1 MNKFV
6 FGLFT
11 IFIVAFGNSKL
22 IAQAT
27 LPLDNINKSSSR
39 PQVRYDSQG
48 RVIPMNNTQGQDSLK
63 HRDSNE
69 DSITIYFKYFDSTR
83 MLGLDTSVN
92 DFSTRFP
99 IPNSYVTLG
108 NLGAAAHSLL
118 FNPNMKPGF
127 DPGFHAYDIYKFKI
141 EDTKFYQTTRPYT
154 ELGYLLGS
162 KAEQTVNIIHT
173 QNVKPNFNMAFQ
185 YRLINSPGNLQ
196 NQNANHNSFRLNG
209 NYQSHN
215 KRYAVNGIYFSNKI
229 QSSENGGIQNDSLL
243 NDYRY
248 TNRFLIPTRLS
259 GDENPQRNPFN
270 TKVTTGNMY
279 TEKTFLLRQ
288 QYDFG
293 QSDSLVVNDSTVI
306 RLFYPRFRLQH
317 TFTLS
322 GRSFEFRD
330 LFTGSNKVKYYDS
343 FFNITLLG
351 KEYILKDTWKDVQN
365 DISVISFPEKN
376 NLNQFIKAG
385 ATLQYLSGKFSDT
398 TLERKNYNIFINGE
412 YRNRTRNQKWDI
424 EATGSLYVN
433 GLNSGDYSA
442 KATLKRYINKK
453 LGYLELGFQNVNR
466 TPSYIFQNEGAYPVL
481 FSGSLNKE
489 NITRISGSISND
501 KSNTSLSGE
510 YFLVSN
516 YTYFDSFF
524 TARQEGTL
532 FNILHLSAKKSFKIG
547 RKLHLYSE
555 VHLQQAAGN
564 PPLNLPLFFTNNRLV
579 FEGIYYKNMTYAY
592 GVEVKYYT
600 SYKADNYSPFLGQ
613 FFNQNNYTVR
623 NRPEVNAFFDFR
635 IKTFKAFFRLENLN
649 SIGTNA
655 GSFGFNKNNLAAQF
669 YPQQGFWIRV
679 GIWWTFIN

>member
-1 MNKFV
+1 MNKFLSLV
-6 FGLFT
+6 FTLFVS
-11 IFIVAFGNSKL
+11 IVCINVGV
-22 IAQAT
+22 AQII
-27 LPLDNINKSSSR
+27 LPSDNIGRGNNR
-39 PQVRYDSQG
+39 PQVKYDSQG
-48 RVIPMNNTQGQDSLK
+48 RVIPANTSPGQDSLK

-83 MLGLDTSVN
+83 LNGLDTSVN

-99 IPNSYVTLG
+99 IPNQFVALG
-108 NLGAAAHSLL
+108 NLGAAAHSLS
-118 FNPNMKPGF
+118 FNPLLKPGF
-127 DPGFHAYDIYKFKI
+127 DAGFHAYDIYRLKI

-154 ELGYLLGS
+154 ELGYLLGG

-173 QNVKPNFNMAFQ
+173 QNIKPNFNMAFQ

-215 KRYAVNGIYFSNKI
+215 KRYSLYGMYFSNKI

-243 NDYRY
+243 NDFRF

-259 GDENPQRNPFN
+259 GEANPQRNPFN
-270 TKVTTGNMY
+270 TRVTTGNVY
-279 TEKTFLLRQ
+279 TDKTFLLRQ

-317 TFTLS
+317 TFTYTA
-322 GRSFEFRD
+322 RSFEFRD
-330 LFTGSNKVKYYDS
+330 LYTGTNKTKYYDT
-343 FFNITLLG
+343 FFNVQLTNNAFAFNDKWNDL
-351 KEYILKDTWKDVQN
+351 QN
-365 DISVISFPEKN
+365 DFSIISFPEKN

-385 ATLQYLSGKFSDT
+385 ATFQNLSATFADSIQFKD
-398 TLERKNYNIFINGE
+398 YNIFLNAE
-412 YRNRTRNQKWDI
+412 YRNRTRNQKWDV
-424 EATGSLYVN
+424 ETSGSIYVN

-442 KATLKRYINKK
+442 RADLKRYISKK
-453 LGYLELGFQNVNR
+453 IGYLQLGFQNVNR
-466 TPSYIFQNEGAYPVL
+466 SPSFLYQNQGSFPVF

-489 NITRISGSISND
+489 NITKINGSIVNNAT
-501 KSNTSLSGE
+501 NTALSAE

-524 TARQEGTL
+524 TARQQSSL
-532 FNILHLSAKKSFKIG
+532 FNVLHISAKKSFKLG
-547 RKLHLYSE
+547 RKLHLYAE
-555 VHLQQAAGN
+555 VHLQQTAGN
-564 PPLNLPLFFTNNRLV
+564 APVNIPLFFTNNRLV

-592 GVEVKYYT
+592 GFEIKYH
-600 SYKADNYSPFLGQ
+600 SPYKADNYSPFLGQ
-613 FFNQNNYTVR
+613 FFYQNNFTVN

-635 IKTFKAFFRLENLN
+635 IKTFKAFLRIENLN
-649 SIGTNA
+649 TIGTNV
-655 GSFGFNKNNLAAQF
+655 GSFGFNKNNLAAQY
-669 YPQQGFWIRV
+669 YPQQGLWIRI